1 MEQLELFDDLA
12 RRIRALDSRWHL
24 TRADDGR
31 LWLTGN
37 GAPAVWGSDAAC
49 DAWVTAQE
57 RTQQKPVEQL
67 VLDLEA
73 A

>member
-1 MEQLELFDDLA
+1 MDNDLA
-12 RRIRALDSRWHL
+12 RRIRALDPRWQL
-24 TRADDGR
+24 PRADDAR

-49 DAWVTAQE
+49 EAWIAAQE
-57 RTQQKPVEQL
+57 RTTAQKSVAQL
-67 VLDLEA
+67 ARDLEA

>member
-1 MEQLELFDDLA
+1 MCDDLA
-12 RRIRALDSRWHL
+12 RRIRALDPRWLL

-31 LWLTGN
+31 LWLHGN

-49 DAWVTAQE
+49 EAWVAAQE
-57 RTQQKPVEQL
+57 RTQQQKPVEQL
-67 VLDLEA
+67 PLEMEA

>member
-1 MEQLELFDDLA
+1 MSMADLA
-12 RRIRALDSRWHL
+12 RRVRARDARWQL

-37 GAPAVWGSDAAC
+37 GAPAVWTSDAAC
-49 DAWVTAQE
+49 EAWIAAQE
-57 RTQQKPVEQL
+57 RTRRQTPVEQRA
-67 VLDLEA
+67 LDVEA